1 MVHKQL
7 LQIDT
12 EKSYPTGHGLD
23 LQQIKNYVSVC
34 VCVCVCWGRG
44 LFSSLAAV
52 ISYTLGSWERK
63 ASWSFLG
70 INRDHRFS
78 ILVGVESNQLT
89 AQMIKL
95 WTREVNQ
102 NKCGQPAG

>member
-1 MVHKQL
+1 MFL
-7 LQIDT
+7 
-12 EKSYPTGHGLD
+12 
-23 LQQIKNYVSVC
+23 C
-34 VCVCVCWGRG
+34 VCVWWGRG

-63 ASWSFLG
+63 ASWRFLG
-70 INRDHRFS
+70 TNRDHRFS